1 MRRAIVTGADGF
13 LGRHLVR
20 ELRQAGVYVT
30 ALGRLPGND
39 ASYVAMGDAPWPSN
53 RLAQVMESAAP
64 DVIFHLVGGLAGSTA
79 ELEQLNVGVAKS
91 VMQSVTDIQAR
102 PLLVFCGSAAE
113 YGSATVDGVPAR
125 EMTVCLPANAYGASK
140 LAQTNAAL
148 TFAERTGTP
157 VLIARIFNPIGP
169 GMPPYLALGDF
180 ARQIASLHGG
190 PGTLHTGNLHI
201 FRDFLDVD
209 HVVGTMRRLAW
220 NPHARGV
227 VNVCSGEA
235 TELQMLVDR
244 LIGTSGKT
252 VTIEMN
258 SSRQRPGE
266 LRTVVGSTELLRN
279 FGAAP
284 PVSDYG
290 NVIARIWRDAEAR
303 WARGS

>member
-1 MRRAIVTGADGF
+1 MRRAIVTGAEGF

-20 ELRQAGVYVT
+20 ELRQHGVHVT
-30 ALGRLPGND
+30 ALGRLPANE
-39 ASYVAMGDAPWPSN
+39 ACYVAMGDAPWPSS
-53 RLAQVMESAAP
+53 RLAAVIESAEP
-64 DVIFHLVGGLAGSTA
+64 DVIFHLVGGLAGSAA
-79 ELEQLNVGVAKS
+79 ELELLNVGVATS
-91 VMQSVTDIQAR
+91 VMQSVTDIQAH

-113 YGSATVDGVPAR
+113 YGSATLDGMPAS
-125 EMTVCLPANAYGASK
+125 EMAVCTPSNAYGASK
-140 LAQTNAAL
+140 LAQTRAAL

-180 ARQIASLHGG
+180 ARQIASLHNGH
-190 PGTLHTGNLHI
+190 GTLHTGNLRI

-209 HVVGTMRRLAW
+209 LVVGTMRRLAS

-227 VNVCSGEA
+227 INVCSGEA

-244 LIGTSGKT
+244 LIRTSGKT

-258 SSRQRPGE
+258 SSRLRPGE
-266 LRTVVGSTELLRN
+266 LKTVVGSTELLRK

-284 PVSDYG
+284 PASDYG

-303 WARGS
+303 WASG